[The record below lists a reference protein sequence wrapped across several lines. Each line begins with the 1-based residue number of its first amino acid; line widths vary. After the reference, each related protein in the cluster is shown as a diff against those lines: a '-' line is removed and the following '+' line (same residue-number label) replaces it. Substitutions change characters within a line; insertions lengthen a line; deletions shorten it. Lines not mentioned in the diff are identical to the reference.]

1 MKYWVG
7 FIAVLS
13 FSVAGAKTTLRWDD
27 LLKKVYSQ
35 NEELQSL
42 EYQKESVRHLKD
54 ASKSDFLPS
63 LYLFADKRNE
73 RREVGYLTNDQ
84 NSESYGFKATWN
96 LFNGFSTYN
105 TVAKFSAQ
113 EQQGL
118 ARIREQKAE
127 LRYSLRR
134 ALFRIL
140 ISQRAVQTWEKL
152 LDLQRKQLSVVQIKY
167 RNGVEAQWSVELSE
181 ANVELTK
188 ATLESERQ
196 IYLANFAEIEAIL
209 GEDLPDDVVW
219 IDDIDQYL
227 KDNRDYKL
235 QDDHPRLVYL
245 RELVKEAHR
254 DLSIQG
260 AAYLPQIQAN
270 FQAGKVHPQGEDS
283 VEERQWNVSVTLPL
297 FEGLNTW
304 NRRSQARAFKI
315 AREHEYKNGLNY
327 LVKNLEKAQS
337 QLKANRTF
345 LKAKAAEVKAAQ
357 IWSRTVEK
365 QYRLGVRKY
374 YEWDQAQTKLISSER
389 DYLNLLRDTLDSRI
403 SLERLLAETE
413 GL

>member
-1 MKYWVG
+1 MLITASSAW
-7 FIAVLS
+7 
-13 FSVAGAKTTLRWDD
+13 AKTPMRWDD
-27 LLKKVYSQ
+27 LLQKVYAQ
-35 NEELQSL
+35 NEELKSL

-63 LYLFADKRNE
+63 LYLFADKRNQN
-73 RREVGYLTNDQ
+73 REIGYLTNDQ
-84 NSESYGFKATWN
+84 NSEAYGFKASWN
-96 LFNGFSTYN
+96 LFNGFSTFN

-113 EQQGL
+113 EQQSL

-127 LRYSLRR
+127 VRYSLRR

-140 ISQRAVQTWEKL
+140 ISQRAIQTWEKL
-152 LDLQRKQLSVVQIKY
+152 LALQKNQLAVVQIKY

-188 ATLESERQ
+188 ATLEAERQ
-196 IYLANFAEIEAIL
+196 VYIANFAEIEAIL
-209 GEDLPDDVVW
+209 GENLPGDVVW

-227 KDNRDYKL
+227 TDNREYKL
-235 QDDHPRLVYL
+235 REDHPRLIYL

-270 FQAGKVHPQGEDS
+270 FQSGKIHPQGEETIND
-283 VEERQWNVSVTLPL
+283 RQWSLSVTVPI

-315 AREHEYKNGLNY
+315 AREHEYKNSLNF

-337 QLKANRTF
+337 LLKANKTVLR
-345 LKAKAAEVKAAQ
+345 AKSAEVKAAQ